1 MLSVRPSSRS
11 LTAFEADVSAG
22 LSLDNVTNGLV
33 VYPEVIRAHLDAE
46 LPFMATEN
54 IIMKLVSKGG
64 NRQDAHEEI
73 RVLSHQASA
82 VVKNE
87 GKPNDLIERIR
98 NTKYFAPIHAD
109 LDSVLDP
116 SLYVGRSATITERM
130 CAEAEQKL
138 YKYRQYLEKAE
149 TAQLSV

>member
-1 MLSVRPSSRS
+1 MLQK
-11 LTAFEADVSAG
+11 LTES
-22 LSLDNVTNGLV
+22 
-33 VYPEVIRAHLDAE
+33 
-46 LPFMATEN
+46 EN

-64 NRQDAHEEI
+64 SRQEAHEEI

-98 NTKYFAPIHAD
+98 NTEYFAPIHAD

-116 SLYVGRSATITERM
+116 SLYTGRSAVITERM
-130 CAEAEQKL
+130 CALAGEKL
-138 YKYRQYLEKAE
+138 AKYDGYLNKAKTTE
-149 TAQLSV
+149 MTL